1 MAPRYQI
8 ENRYSYH
15 VGSWASGA
23 SGAFVTATPQGEFQQ
38 HLQDL
43 YVKGHDHLRNEEYA
57 LALQAF
63 EETSALILHTV
74 NPSMPIG
81 AGTWRSP
88 FPLELSLVDTLI
100 GKSAEMLRTSDTIRY
115 VLPGVAVSSVISGPA
130 QQALRPFVETGLQ
143 ITSFHAAVTDRV
155 NEALDHAAHEDW
167 PAAIKSYQQ
176 ALEQTPATE
185 GAIRAGF
192 AHDLAVLSDKAGD
205 RAGAQNFGQQSIDGF
220 AAAHNVVGQAQA
232 LAATAGI
239 LTRAGNAQKAAEF
252 GRTLDALRTTNN
264 LNPVLTPVTPVVR
277 QPLSLRSR
285 VQLQRPTIGATPTVT
300 EAAPLIAPPQF
311 DQAAPELMGMRF
323 IVGATPQKT
332 LTVRGTATQATI
344 VLDAA
349 TGAANMKS
357 FLTTLSQ
364 TDDIGLLT
372 RWHWPVHFVAYI
384 PHLYFFLLPMSIG
397 DCYAGMGDLPDA
409 RDAFKSVLVYPFIN
423 RNAEIVKVWTRLAQT
438 FLDIGDAAYRDA
450 KDNVA
455 GFAAAQQAYASI
467 VRANGTLD
475 PASSLYADA
484 KFGGI
489 RARVTAFLANANP
502 LAVDDNP
509 AITSLVHDALTKQR
523 QIAAGLNVFGYSPD
537 YSPPFSFEYLQSTA
551 RYFAQQASQTEQR
564 YIQYKSQ
571 GENEQFRRDQ
581 LAQQAEVAR
590 QSVILEQLGVAEA
603 DRGIEVANAG
613 LAYAVDQV
621 QSATAAKNDFA
632 NARWEMLELTEL
644 DAWASAS
651 SVDKGQ
657 EVKLTISNYDYYSAD
672 HKPRNQVLQDLAYQ
686 RTLLSQ
692 NLEDARLGRAITS
705 AQSYQQVAQAQLGQ
719 AQARR
724 DSAQQR
730 VQVAQLQQR
739 QAEENR
745 DFLDMREFGAQLWY
759 ELAQQARR
767 LKQRYLDMATGI
779 AFLMERAYNAET
791 ERGLSVIRYDY
802 QHTSA
807 DNLMGADQLLADVDY
822 FTYDHITTTKTKK
835 NPVKKVISLADR
847 FPWQFNKL
855 KTTGVC
861 RFETSL
867 TDFDREQPG
876 LYLAKTRNVE
886 LKIIGLSGTAS
897 IAGTLRNLGV
907 SRFRRA
913 NGKIVERLYP
923 ADVMVLSQ
931 YDLRQDV
938 LLFRFNPTDLRLF
951 ENNGIETMW
960 RLELP
965 LGANDLD
972 YADILDVQ
980 LILYYDGFFD
990 RTLETAIRAQLPA
1003 TGSAAR
1009 AISLKFSAPD
1019 EFFYLQSQGEA
1030 ELAFD
1035 ATMFPRTQTNLVRS
1049 TDTIRLAGKPDS
1061 IRNLTIRL
1069 ASTVLGAELV
1079 LKTDNDGVVKDKVAG
1094 APLGQ
1099 LMTKPVLDRW
1109 KLRITAEDNPTLV
1122 HSGALDLSGLDDVQV
1137 FFEYTFAYR

>member
-23 SGAFVTATPQGEFQQ
+23 SGAWLTETPQGEFQQ
-38 HLQDL
+38 HMQDL
-43 YVKGHDHLRNEEYA
+43 YVKGQDHLRNEEYA

-63 EETSALILHTV
+63 EEASALILHTV
-74 NPSMPIG
+74 HPSVPIG

-88 FPLELSLVDTLI
+88 FPLDISLVDALI
-100 GKSAEMLRTSDTIRY
+100 AKSAEILRTTDPVRY
-115 VLPGVAVSSVISGPA
+115 VLPGVAASSTISGAA

-143 ITSFHAAVTDRV
+143 ITSFHAAVSDRV
-155 NEALDHAAHEDW
+155 SEALDHAAREDW

-176 ALEQTPATE
+176 ALEQTPAAE
-185 GAIRAGF
+185 AAIRAGL

-205 RAGAQNFGQQSIDGF
+205 HAGAQTFGQQSIDGF
-220 AAAHNVVGQAQA
+220 AAARNVAGQAQA

-239 LTRAGNAQKAAEF
+239 LVRAGNAQKAAEL

-264 LNPVLTPVTPVVR
+264 LNPVVTPGGPAIRRPVPMR
-277 QPLSLRSR
+277 PR
-285 VQLQRPTIGATPTVT
+285 VLQRETAGS
-300 EAAPLIAPPQF
+300 APPDAAASVALLARPQL

-323 IVGATPQKT
+323 IVGSTPQKT
-332 LTVRGTATQATI
+332 LTVRGATTSATI
-344 VLDAA
+344 VLDAVN
-349 TGAANMKS
+349 GAANVKS

-372 RWHWPVHFVAYI
+372 RWHMPIHFVAYI
-384 PHLYFFLLPMSIG
+384 PHLYFFMLPMSIG
-397 DCYAGMGDLPDA
+397 DCHAGMGNLPEA
-409 RDAFKSVLVYPFIN
+409 RDAYKSVLVYPFIN

-438 FLDIGDAAYRDA
+438 FLDIGDTAYRQA

-455 GFAAAQQAYASI
+455 GFAAATQAYVSI
-467 VRANGTLD
+467 VRADKTID
-475 PASSLYADA
+475 PASPLYADV
-484 KFGGI
+484 KFAAI
-489 RARVTAFLANANP
+489 RTRVTAFLANANP

-509 AITSLVHDALTKQR
+509 AITSIVHDALTKLR
-523 QIAAGLNVFGYSPD
+523 QIAAGLNFFGYGPG
-537 YSPPFSFEYLQSTA
+537 YVPPFSFEYLQSTA

-581 LAQQAEVAR
+581 MAQQAEIAR

-613 LAYAVDQV
+613 LAYAADQV

-632 NARWEMLELTEL
+632 NARWELLELTQLE
-644 DAWASAS
+644 AWASAS
-651 SVDKGQ
+651 SVDKSQ

-705 AQSYQQVAQAQLGQ
+705 AQAYQQVAQAQLAQ

-724 DSAQQR
+724 DTAQQR

-739 QAEENR
+739 YAEENR

-767 LKQRYLDMATGI
+767 LKQRYLDMATGV

-822 FTYDHITTTKTKK
+822 FTFDHVTTTKTKK
-835 NPVKKVISLADR
+835 NPVKKVISLADS

-855 KTTGVC
+855 KTTGLC
-861 RFETSL
+861 RFETTL
-867 TDFDREQPG
+867 ADFDREQPG

-886 LKIIGLSGTAS
+886 LKIVGLSGTSS

-913 NGKIVERLYP
+913 DGTLAERLYP
-923 ADVMVLSQ
+923 PDVMVLSQ
-931 YDLRQDV
+931 YDVRQDV
-938 LLFRFNPTDLRLF
+938 LLFRFNPNDLRLF
-951 ENNGIETMW
+951 ENNGIET
-960 RLELP
+960 
-965 LGANDLD
+965 
-972 YADILDVQ
+972 V
-980 LILYYDGFFD
+980 
-990 RTLETAIRAQLPA
+990 
-1003 TGSAAR
+1003 
-1009 AISLKFSAPD
+1009 
-1019 EFFYLQSQGEA
+1019 
-1030 ELAFD
+1030 
-1035 ATMFPRTQTNLVRS
+1035 
-1049 TDTIRLAGKPDS
+1049 
-1061 IRNLTIRL
+1061 
-1069 ASTVLGAELV
+1069 
-1079 LKTDNDGVVKDKVAG
+1079 
-1094 APLGQ
+1094 
-1099 LMTKPVLDRW
+1099 
-1109 KLRITAEDNPTLV
+1109 
-1122 HSGALDLSGLDDVQV
+1122 
-1137 FFEYTFAYR
+1137 

>member
-8 ENRYSYH
+8 ENRYSH
-15 VGSWASGA
+15 HLGSWASGT
-23 SGAFVTATPQGEFQQ
+23 SDAFVTKTPQGEFEQ

-43 YVKGHDHLRNEEYA
+43 YVEGHDRLRNEEYA

-63 EETSALILHTV
+63 EEASALILHTV
-74 NPSMPIG
+74 HPSVPIG
-81 AGTWRSP
+81 AGTWRPP
-88 FPLELSLVDTLI
+88 FPLEPSLVDTLI
-100 GKSAEMLRTSDTIRY
+100 AKSAEILRAGDPIRY
-115 VLPGVAVSSVISGPA
+115 VLPGVAMSSVISEPA
-130 QQALRPFVETGLQ
+130 RQALRPFVETGLQ

-155 NEALDHAAHEDW
+155 TEALDHAAREDW

-185 GAIRAGF
+185 AAIRAGL

-205 RAGAQNFGQQSIDGF
+205 HAGAQNFGQQSIDGF
-220 AAAHNVVGQAQA
+220 AAAHNAAGQAQA

-239 LTRAGNAQKAAEF
+239 LVRAGNAQKAAEL
-252 GRTLDALRTTNN
+252 GRTLDALRATNN
-264 LNPVLTPVTPVVR
+264 LNPVVTQVTPVIR
-277 QPLSLRSR
+277 QPVALRPR
-285 VQLQRPTIGATPTVT
+285 VSLQRTAIS
-300 EAAPLIAPPQF
+300 AAPDVVEAVGPSARPQL
-311 DQAAPELMGMRF
+311 DQGAPELMGMRF
-323 IVGATPQKT
+323 IIGGTPQKT
-332 LTVRGTATQATI
+332 LTVRGSATQATI

-349 TGAANMKS
+349 NGAASMKN

-372 RWHWPVHFVAYI
+372 RWHWPIHFVAYI

-397 DCYAGMGDLPDA
+397 DCHAGMGNLPEA
-409 RDAFKSVLVYPFIN
+409 RDAYKSVLVYPFIN

-438 FLDIGDAAYRDA
+438 FLDMGDAAYRNA

-455 GFAAAQQAYASI
+455 GFAAAQQAYESI
-467 VRANGTLD
+467 VRANKTLD
-475 PASSLYADA
+475 PASPLYADA
-484 KFGGI
+484 KFADI

-509 AITSLVHDALTKQR
+509 AITSLVQDALTKLH
-523 QIAAGLNVFGYSPD
+523 QIAAGLNFFGYGLD
-537 YSPPFSFEYLQSTA
+537 YVPPFSFEYLQSTA

-581 LAQQAEVAR
+581 LAQQAEVAG
-590 QSVILEQLGVAEA
+590 QSVILEQLGVVEA
-603 DRGIEVANAG
+603 DRGVEVANAG
-613 LAYAVDQV
+613 LAYAADQL

-632 NARWEMLELTEL
+632 NARWEMLELTQL

-651 SVDKGQ
+651 SVDKSQ

-705 AQSYQQVAQAQLGQ
+705 AQSYQQVAQAQLAQ

-767 LKQRYLDMATGI
+767 LKQRYLDMATGV

-822 FTYDHITTTKTKK
+822 FTFDHVTTTKTKK
-835 NPVKKVISLADR
+835 NPVKKVISVADR
-847 FPWQFNKL
+847 FPWQFNQL

-867 TDFDREQPG
+867 ADFDREQPG
-876 LYLAKTRNVE
+876 LYLAKIRNVE
-886 LKIIGLSGTAS
+886 LKIVGLSGAAS
-897 IAGTLRNLGV
+897 IAGTLRNLGA

-913 NGKIVERLYP
+913 NGKVVERLYP
-923 ADVMVLSQ
+923 ADVMALSQ

-938 LLFRFNPTDLRLF
+938 LLFRFNPNDLRLF

-960 RLELP
+960 RLEMP

-990 RTLETAIRAQLPA
+990 RTLETTIRAQLPA
-1003 TGSAAR
+1003 AGTAAR
-1009 AISLKFSAPD
+1009 AVSLKFSAPD
-1019 EFFYLQSQGEA
+1019 EFFFLQNQGEA

-1035 ATMFPRTQTNLVRS
+1035 AAMFPRTQTNLVRS
-1049 TDTIRLAGKPDS
+1049 TDTIRLTGKPDT

-1069 ASTVLGAELV
+1069 ASAVLGTELV
-1079 LKTDNDGVVKDKVAG
+1079 LKTDNDGVVQDKVAG
-1094 APLGQ
+1094 APLVQ
-1099 LMTKPVLDRW
+1099 LKAKPVLDRW
-1109 KLRITAEDNPTLV
+1109 KLRITKEDNPTMV
-1122 HSGALDLSGLDDVQV
+1122 RGGALDLSGLDDVQV
-1137 FFEYTFAYR
+1137 FFEYAFAYR